1 MVRDRLVHNKASS
14 RRVTSAVVARPTSHM
29 QSFAPIRFAVAAG
42 LTLSMSLMAQS
53 TRTPQATPA
62 ASTLPATQPTTPA
75 PPPVPLTPSQRPPKR
90 AQVTYADGTLSVSA
104 DNSSLNQILRQIAT
118 DTGMKITGGVADER
132 VFGQYGP
139 AAPAQILAQLLDGTS
154 SNMILVQRDN
164 AELGELILTP
174 RQGGPTPPN
183 PNAAAFDDRN
193 DSRESQQ
200 VAPAQVVQP
209 MPTPAAGNPI
219 VPPPNPGAPTTTPP
233 ADSSQPDSPNGV
245 KTPQQIYEQLQRLR
259 SQQQQQQQQPQ
270 PQTPPQ

>member
-1 MVRDRLVHNKASS
+1 
-14 RRVTSAVVARPTSHM
+14 
-29 QSFAPIRFAVAAG
+29 
-42 LTLSMSLMAQS
+42 MSLMAQS

-62 ASTLPATQPTTPA
+62 ASTLPATQLTTPA
-75 PPPVPLTPSQRPPKR
+75 PTPVPLTPSQRPPAR

-104 DNSSLNQILRQIAT
+104 DNSSLNQILRQIAN

-139 AAPAQILAQLLDGTS
+139 AAPAQILAQLLNGTS

-183 PNAAAFDDRN
+183 PSAAAFDDRN
-193 DSRESQQ
+193 DSRESREVSPVQAVQ
-200 VAPAQVVQP
+200 PVPAPAP
-209 MPTPAAGNPI
+209 GNPI
-219 VPPPNPGAPTTTPP
+219 VPPPNPGASTTTPP

-259 SQQQQQQQQPQ
+259 SQQQQQQPQ